1 MVKELCDKYGADY
14 QLLEKQN
21 AERRCAP
28 GAGSTSFGGA
38 HASEERA
45 RAKVLQRELST
56 AGSQRASEGG
66 GAARKLPPLGADIQK
81 KLSAQNEVDLAYITG
96 ATTEQVDLVP
106 TKGFTQEQLPL
117 ETAVCILEQAVGNR
131 LRAPWGNLSLQD
143 FSVVKGAGFEI
154 SGFDAYMV
162 KELCDKYGADYQ
174 LFMACDRVS
183 VYTDGWTVGDT
194 GCPTEEELDG
204 LSEKLATLLVY
215 GTVKPNNGTSPE
227 HPSSASSSG
236 SSDVFDLSGDGQAGG
251 GGKRAPKSSR
261 KTRNTTNR
269 ASEDGLLQMMREAS
283 QKQDNAFELQL
294 QREEFK
300 NRRRSD
306 EKKEAAQVRKEDRD
320 FAEQQRKEERER
332 ERELRQEQWDRE
344 RKARKDER
352 DDERRERQD
361 LQDFELKKLKMQ
373 LELAQYQA
381 QLEKHQADS

>member
-1 MVKELCDKYGADY
+1 MQEKVLGAIVDAKAG
-14 QLLEKQN
+14 LRAEKRIEKGKLANIRAAGLAEKQN

-28 GAGSTSFGGA
+28 GAGSTSFGAA
-38 HASEERA
+38 HASDERA

-96 ATTEQVDLVP
+96 ATTEQVDLVL

-117 ETAVCILEQAVGNR
+117 ETA
-131 LRAPWGNLSLQD
+131 D
-143 FSVVKGAGFEI
+143 FSVVKGAGFQI
-154 SGFDAYMV
+154 SGYDAYMV

-183 VYTDGWTVGDT
+183 VYTDGWTVGDP

-227 HPSSASSSG
+227 HPSSASSSA

-283 QKQDNAFELQL
+283 QKQDKAFELQL

-300 NRRRSD
+300 DRRRSD

-381 QLEKHQADS
+381 QLAKHQAES